1 MLTVSAVSLGA
12 EDYVRFTWY
21 SQDEAVSQYRW
32 QAGAEDE
39 EKWTVVDASVTSVTL
54 PSSESTVLYVQ
65 ASTDGV
71 TWSPS
76 GYAVYTAIEE
86 PLSFDAADTEAVN
99 SIEETEESQSYD
111 TVNTGVVNSIE
122 DTEENE
128 RERFSFRFSLSPY
141 TLALYR
147 FYNGYSTSSTRTRT
161 GSVYGASC
169 NVELNVPLSSW
180 LSIYPELGC
189 DFVIKEDTIIP
200 GARNVYYL
208 RAGIGLD
215 FTHTINTRYTL
226 YTGLYGGA
234 IAHINNKKASITP
247 YFGARLGFEYEL
259 SEHFSLGAVSR
270 VSFALFSTRSESLMA
285 SMTVLIVPVS
295 LTLTCRF

>member
-21 SQDEAVSQYRW
+21 GQDEAVSQYRW
-32 QAGAEDE
+32 QTGAEDE

-54 PSSESTVLYVQ
+54 PSSESTTLYVQ

-76 GYAVYTAIEE
+76 GYAEYTASEE
-86 PLSFDAADTEAVN
+86 PLAD
-99 SIEETEESQSYD
+99 D
-111 TVNTGVVNSIE
+111 TVNTEVAETQPDSAE
-122 DTEENE
+122 SAAESTEENE

-161 GSVYGASC
+161 GSVYGASS

-180 LSIYPELGC
+180 LSIYPELSC
-189 DFVIKEDTIIP
+189 DIIVKKDTIIP
-200 GARNVYYL
+200 GARNVYYIK
-208 RAGIGLD
+208 AGIGLD

-234 IAHINNKKASITP
+234 AAHINNRKVSITP
-247 YFGARLGFEYEL
+247 YFGARLGFECTL
-259 SEHFSLGAVSR
+259 GEHFSLGAVSR